1 MEDPGNR
8 LRELF
13 EKYLANQINEEEYV
27 ELWKTLQVDGKRH
40 SLIQELQILW
50 ENSAGSR
57 APLSSE
63 EWNSKMQALINN
75 TDDTED
81 NIPPAHRLWISKTQ
95 KWLAAAAIALFLA
108 GGYYLIQI
116 KPSISKTE
124 LVSMQVHKDNTDILP
139 GGNKAVLT
147 LSNGASIILDSAA
160 NGLITRQGD
169 ASVSKAGSGR
179 LAYNQLNGS
188 ASPVVYNTL
197 RTPRGGQYQLKLP
210 DGSMVWLN
218 AASSIRFPTAFTGDK
233 REVEMTGEIYFEIA
247 PNPDKPFSVTVDGM
261 KVNVLGTHFNIM
273 AYDDEPLVKTTLLEG
288 SVRVTKGNATALLK
302 AGQQAQINKEGKI
315 TLLERI
321 DPTEAI
327 AWKDQ
332 LFWFEDD
339 DIYSV
344 MRRVSRWYDANV
356 TITGKIPQHFTGSIP
371 RDVKV
376 SRVFEVLQ
384 ETGSI
389 HFQVNNK
396 EIIVTP

>member
-27 ELWKTLQVDGKRH
+27 ELWKTLQADGKHH

-116 KPSISKTE
+116 KPSISKAE
-124 LVSMQVHKDNTDILP
+124 LVSMQVHKNNTDILP

-169 ASVSKAGSGR
+169 ASVSKAGSGQ

-315 TLLERI
+315 TLLEHI